1 MTRIAIPAAFASRAH
16 PIAREVWAR
25 TVFSLTFTMFR
36 IWCQYRQVSQY
47 WNGAVSTTRLKRS
60 LRALFLTTPMVAV
73 KATLRPRAAVG
84 LASVMRLCALVVA
97 MAVVTPIL
105 AQQGWPNRVIRV
117 VVPYPPGGATDVMG
131 RLAAE
136 AISQTGQR
144 AYVDNKGGAS
154 GAIGAAEVEKAGADG
169 YTFLI
174 ATTATHVTNQFL
186 KAKLP
191 YDPEGG
197 FEPVAILSRSPA
209 ILVVHP
215 SVPVNSVAD
224 LIALAK
230 QQPGKLNYA
239 SSGVGATSHL
249 AAELFKAMAD
259 VNLLHVP
266 FRGSGPALTAML
278 GGQVQIM
285 FDNLQSALP
294 HVTAGK
300 LKLLAVTG
308 ATRLPAL
315 PDVPT
320 VGETVRGYEALSFQ
334 GLVAPKGTPRDIIDK
349 VNAAIRSD
357 FQTKSVRDKL
367 DQLAVE
373 AVPVDPDEAGRFL
386 ATERVKW
393 GKLIRDRGLRDE

>member
-1 MTRIAIPAAFASRAH
+1 MRGMVRIATLGGVLLAGMAAFAQSD
-16 PIAREVWAR
+16 
-25 TVFSLTFTMFR
+25 
-36 IWCQYRQVSQY
+36 
-47 WNGAVSTTRLKRS
+47 
-60 LRALFLTTPMVAV
+60 
-73 KATLRPRAAVG
+73 
-84 LASVMRLCALVVA
+84 
-97 MAVVTPIL
+97 
-105 AQQGWPNRVIRV
+105 WPSRVIRV

-144 AYVDNKGGAS
+144 AFVDNKGGAS

-186 KAKLP
+186 KSRLP

-197 FEPVAILSRSPA
+197 FDPVAILSRSPA

-215 SVPVNSVAD
+215 SVPANSVAE

-230 QQPGKLNYA
+230 EKPGKLNYA

-249 AAELFKAMAD
+249 AAELFKSMAD
-259 VNLLHVP
+259 VEITHIP
-266 FRGSGPALTAML
+266 FRGSGPALTGMI
-278 GGQVQIM
+278 GGQVEIM

-300 LKLLAVTG
+300 LKLLGVTS
-308 ATRLPAL
+308 ASRLPAL

-320 VGETVRGYEALSFQ
+320 LGETVKGYEALSFQ
-334 GLVAPKGTPRDIIDK
+334 GLVAPKGTPKPIIDK
-349 VNAAIRSD
+349 VNATIRSE
-357 FQTKSVRDKL
+357 FATKAVKERL

-373 AVPVDPDEAGRFL
+373 AVPVGPDETGRFL
-386 ATERVKW
+386 AEERVKW
-393 GKLIRDRGLRDE
+393 GKLIRDRGLKDE

>member
-1 MTRIAIPAAFASRAH
+1 MRCRPTVCIVPGRPAAAAS
-16 PIAREVWAR
+16 VQK
-25 TVFSLTFTMFR
+25 VMKMR
-36 IWCQYRQVSQY
+36 I
-47 WNGAVSTTRLKRS
+47 
-60 LRALFLTTPMVAV
+60 MV
-73 KATLRPRAAVG
+73 RAAVCI
-84 LASVMRLCALVVA
+84 AALVA
-97 MAVVTPIL
+97 AGTAVF
-105 AQQGWPNRVIRV
+105 AQDWPNRVIRV

-144 AYVDNKGGAS
+144 AFVDNKGGAS

-174 ATTATHVTNQFL
+174 ATTATHVTNQYL
-186 KAKLP
+186 KSKLP

-197 FEPVAILSRSPA
+197 FDPVAILSRSPA

-215 SVPVNSVAD
+215 SVPARSVAE

-230 QQPGKLNYA
+230 ARPGKLNYA

-249 AAELFKAMAD
+249 AAELFKNMAD
-259 VNLLHVP
+259 VDLVHIP
-266 FRGSGPALTAML
+266 FRGSGPALTGML
-278 GGQVQIM
+278 GGQVEVM

-300 LKLLAVTG
+300 LRLLAVTS
-308 ATRLPAL
+308 ASRLPAF

-320 VGETVRGYEALSFQ
+320 VAETVKGYEALSFQ
-334 GLVAPKGTPRDIIDK
+334 GLVAPKGTPKPIIDK
-349 VNAAIRSD
+349 VNAVIRSD
-357 FQTKSVRDKL
+357 FATPQVKEKL

-373 AVPVDPDEAGRFL
+373 AVPIGPEETGRFL
-386 ATERVKW
+386 ANERLKW
-393 GKLIRDRGLRDE
+393 GKLIQERGLKDE